1 MVPQADPRGRG
12 FVMSRSK
19 RWKLPAIGCIALA
32 LLTVLAVRPGCT
44 GRRRDPADEERVT
57 VLNGHRW
64 PVQAL
69 AFSPDGSTLVSGAY
83 YPNVLARGV
92 EVTTW
97 EAGTGTPLAQRTE
110 QLSRL
115 RGLAFAP
122 GGRRLA
128 AIEQGRLLWLWDT
141 ADAHEKG
148 QRFELGFE
156 QGADVVVLAFSG
168 DGGQLALADLAKDV
182 TLVDATS
189 SRPRAC
195 CKGQEEAVYSLAFS
209 PDTAVLAG
217 GGRGGT
223 VWLWD
228 AASGEGR
235 ASLRGHSKPV
245 HAVAFSHDGRLLASG
260 DWGGVVRLWDVATR
274 VARPALAASEDE
286 VSAVA
291 FAPDARTLAVATGP
305 VVQLWEVDTGR
316 RVANLSG
323 HQGKVLCLAYSPD
336 GTRLASG
343 SYDRTVRLWEVARIQ
358 ATPGR

>member
-1 MVPQADPRGRG
+1 
-12 FVMSRSK
+12 MSRSK

-44 GRRRDPADEERVT
+44 SRRRDAADEERVT

-69 AFSPDGSTLVSGAY
+69 AFSPDGSTLVSGACILNI
-83 YPNVLARGV
+83 PARGV
-92 EVTTW
+92 EVAAW
-97 EAGTGTPLAQRTE
+97 DVGTGTRLAQRPE

-115 RGLAFAP
+115 RCLAFAP

-148 QRFELGFE
+148 QPFELGFE
-156 QGADVVVLAFSG
+156 QGADIVVLAFSG
-168 DGGQLALADLAKDV
+168 DGGQLALADLANDV

-189 SRPRAC
+189 GRPRAC

-217 GGRGGT
+217 GGKRGT

-228 AASGEGR
+228 AASGER
-235 ASLRGHSKPV
+235 RHILRGHSKTV
-245 HAVAFSHDGRLLASG
+245 QAVAFSRDGRWLASG

-274 VARPALAASEDE
+274 AERPALAASEDE

-291 FAPDARTLAVATGP
+291 FAPDARTLAVAVGP

-316 RVANLSG
+316 RVACLEG
-323 HQGKVLCLAYSPD
+323 HAGKVNCLAYSPD

-343 SYDRTVRLWEVARIQ
+343 SFDRTVRLWDVTRIQ
-358 ATPGR
+358 AKPGR